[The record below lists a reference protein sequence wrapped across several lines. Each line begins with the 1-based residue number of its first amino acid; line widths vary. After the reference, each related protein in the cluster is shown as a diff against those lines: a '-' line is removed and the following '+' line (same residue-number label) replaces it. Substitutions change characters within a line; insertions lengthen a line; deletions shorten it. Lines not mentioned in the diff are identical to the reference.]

1 VIGLGKVADMPGMR
15 DTMKDDA
22 KGIDGKKATGKITK
36 VAGDGQGAI
45 GGENDPSTKKLLCKG
60 QLFSL

>member
-1 VIGLGKVADMPGMR
+1 MPGMR
-15 DTMKDDA
+15 DIMKDAA
-22 KGIDGKKATGKITK
+22 KGIDGKEATGKIPK
-36 VAGDGQGAI
+36 VAGDGIGAI